1 VEGEKVVGEMVVI
14 LSRVGIVGTVVS
26 SNTNVG
32 SVPALDCVVEMTTE
46 VEMEFERPTVVQ

>member
-1 VEGEKVVGEMVVI
+1 MI

-32 SVPALDCVVEMTTE
+32 AVPALDCVVEMMA
-46 VEMEFERPTVVQ
+46 VVGMEFERPTVVQ